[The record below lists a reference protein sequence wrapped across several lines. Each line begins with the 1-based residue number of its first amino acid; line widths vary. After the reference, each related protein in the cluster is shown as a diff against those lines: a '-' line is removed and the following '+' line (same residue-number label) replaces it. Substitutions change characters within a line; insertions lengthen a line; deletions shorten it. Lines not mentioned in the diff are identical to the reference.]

1 MANPTLLFYNLDNET
16 GKKLKFLCLKHK
28 IKIRVVQKSQ
38 YPAPIGSLIGLISPE
53 NAADKED
60 SCAKQQD
67 FNDEMLVFCGFPNQ
81 LLDAFL
87 LEFKKNRIPRIALK
101 AVLTEQNLLW
111 NSYVLHDELEKEHQT
126 ITQQYHKN

>member
-28 IKIRVVQKSQ
+28 IKIRAVEKSQ
-38 YPAPIGSLIGLISPE
+38 YSAPIGSLIGLLSPE
-53 NAADKED
+53 DTADKEGTY
-60 SCAKQQD
+60 ANQQD
-67 FNDEMLVFCGFPNQ
+67 FDDEMLVFCGFSNQ

-111 NSYVLHDELEKEHQT
+111 NAYALHDELEKEHQMMSG
-126 ITQQYHKN
+126 QQP

>member
-28 IKIRVVQKSQ
+28 IKIRVVEKSQ
-38 YPAPIGSLIGLISPE
+38 YSAPIGSLIGLLSPE
-53 NAADKED
+53 DTADKEGTY
-60 SCAKQQD
+60 ANQQD
-67 FNDEMLVFCGFPNQ
+67 FDDEMLVFCGFSNQ

-111 NSYVLHDELEKEHQT
+111 NAYALHDELEKEHQT
-126 ITQQYHKN
+126 IALQSHKN